1 MPASVIGAHV
11 AHGERIA
18 CATPAD
24 HLIVAGVSN
33 WGAYALIGAL
43 AVLRAD
49 WRDALIACLDG
60 CLDSQILREMVNNG
74 PAVDGVTRQR
84 SMTVD
89 SLEAEVHHAKLHAI
103 RAVVEAYDAAQ

>member
-1 MPASVIGAHV
+1 MIGAHV

-18 CATPAD
+18 CVTPAD

-43 AVLRAD
+43 AVIRDDWRATLIDCLDAERDAAILRA
-49 WRDALIACLDG
+49 
-60 CLDSQILREMVNNG
+60 MVNDG

-84 SMTVD
+84 TLTVD
-89 SLEAEVHHAKLHAI
+89 SLPAEVHHAKLSAI
-103 RAVVEAYDAAQ
+103 RAVAEAYAAA